1 MAHKISSPAVSGLKV
16 IKNWP
21 SYNRPTSCMLT
32 LKRNG
37 ICRASPKIQCIMNMV
52 SGESNEPRKLRLEY
66 VLDKSRKLWDNAP
79 EPVKSFPW
87 NKASENFVQ
96 LILDLVLAVVKFL
109 SIPVFTITS
118 VSEMSYCAHER
129 KLYLIPIPFL
139 VGVAVA
145 GVLREAAVA
154 SSPSLKN
161 AEVPWHLI
169 AIAIFFTLLKL
180 PGPYYPFWGRIFVP
194 HFANGGL
201 LRTLWFAFLWYRKP
215 GKSSSTTAPEC
226 VAQCQ

>member
-1 MAHKISSPAVSGLKV
+1 
-16 IKNWP
+16 
-21 SYNRPTSCMLT
+21 MLS

-37 ICRASPKIQCIMNMV
+37 ICRASPKVQCVMNMV

-96 LILDLVLAVVKFL
+96 LILDLVLAVVKHL

-154 SSPSLKN
+154 SSPSLKVIICSVVN
-161 AEVPWHLI
+161 I
-169 AIAIFFTLLKL
+169 
-180 PGPYYPFWGRIFVP
+180 
-194 HFANGGL
+194 
-201 LRTLWFAFLWYRKP
+201 
-215 GKSSSTTAPEC
+215 
-226 VAQCQ
+226 

>member
-1 MAHKISSPAVSGLKV
+1 
-16 IKNWP
+16 
-21 SYNRPTSCMLT
+21 MLT